1 MEIDYKSILLKR
13 VDLGG
18 LLIEDVLGGVIKPA
32 LEKLVAD
39 SENKFD
45 DSLYALIYPQ
55 LEAVVK
61 KFVDDQLA
69 KLKE

>member
-13 VDLGG
+13 VDLSG
-18 LLIEDVLGGVIKPA
+18 LLIEDVLSGIIKPE
-32 LEKLVAD
+32 LEKLVLD
-39 SENKFD
+39 SSNKFD
-45 DSLYALIYPQ
+45 DSIYALVYPQ